1 MAEISLR
8 RQPNRRRNRR
18 NPEPLVTPR
27 PATLTLRPDP
37 DGIAQAAR
45 LLAGGETVALPTET
59 VYGLAADA
67 RNGTAVA
74 QIYAAKGRPDFNP
87 LIVHLPD
94 TAAAAAVGD
103 LSGDAER
110 LADVFWPGALTLVV
124 PLRPGAGIA
133 GIVTAGLD
141 TVGLRVPA
149 HPVAQ
154 AVLRASGLALA
165 MPSANLSGRISP
177 TTAAHVLDRAGGLD
191 GRIAAVLDGGACPVG
206 VESTIVGWRGGL
218 ATLLRPGG
226 IPAEAIEAALGAP
239 LARATTVS
247 APDAPG
253 QLASHYA
260 PAAPVRLDADT
271 ARPGET
277 LIGFGPVQAA
287 LTLSASGD
295 LTEAAARLFDTLR
308 AADRLGRPIAVAPIP
323 HHGLG
328 LAINDR
334 LTRAAAPR
342 A

>member
-8 RQPNRRRNRR
+8 RQPIRRRNRR

-154 AVLRASGLALA
+154 AVLRVSGLALA

-177 TTAAHVLDRAGGLD
+177 TTAAHVLDPAGGLD

-218 ATLLRPGG
+218 PTLLRPGG
-226 IPAEAIEAALGAP
+226 IPAEAIEDALGAP

-260 PAAPVRLDADT
+260 PAAPVRLDANT

-334 LTRAAAPR
+334 LTRAATPR